1 MNIIAPL
8 MIIVTIIAITNLNKK
23 TRPEYVKNYNFK
35 RDFIRDNIKLVIL
48 ISLTLYFIL
57 IEILN

>member
-8 MIIVTIIAITNLNKK
+8 MIIVTIITITNLKK
-23 TRPEYVKNYNFK
+23 TTRPEYVKNYNFK

-57 IEILN
+57 IEIFN

>member
-23 TRPEYVKNYNFK
+23 TRPDYVKNYSFK
-35 RDFIRDNIKLVIL
+35 RDFIRDNTKLVIL
-48 ISLTLYFIL
+48 ISLTIYFIL
-57 IEILN
+57 MNIFG